1 MENQAGEMIQMAASQ
16 AQVLGIT
23 AVAVAIIIGMAAM
36 GTALG
41 FGLLGGRFLESTAR
55 QPELAPML
63 LIRMFIIAGLL
74 DAVSMI
80 GVGVALLFTFANPFL
95 GRLNETLKPGLDA
108 LGIGS

>member
-1 MENQAGEMIQMAASQ
+1 MENQAEEMVQLAASQ
-16 AQVLGIT
+16 AQVIGIT

-63 LIRMFIIAGLL
+63 LFRMLIIAGLI
-74 DAVSMI
+74 DAVPMI
-80 GVGVALLFTFANPFL
+80 GVGVALLFAFANPFL
-95 GRLNETLKPGLDA
+95 GQLNSL
-108 LGIGS
+108 IGG